1 MKEKLLKLLKV
12 LFKLL
17 PMIINLL
24 DEAGNKMDSL
34 IKSNRKS

>member
-24 DEAGNKMDSL
+24 DEAGNKMGSL